1 MRYSKRNRKLP
12 FWRKMP
18 VLDMN
23 TFNTL
28 KESTGEDFIVELIDA
43 FLEDAV
49 TQMNDMKSAIAT
61 NDAELFRRAAHSL
74 KSNAATFG
82 ATDLQALA
90 RELEMMGR
98 DKNLAVGNRL
108 EVLKEAF
115 EAVKRQLNELR

>member
-1 MRYSKRNRKLP
+1 
-12 FWRKMP
+12 MP

-108 EVLKEAF
+108 EILKEAF

>member
-1 MRYSKRNRKLP
+1 
-12 FWRKMP
+12 MP

-28 KESTGEDFIVELIDA
+28 KESTGADFISELIDA

-49 TQMNDMKSAIAT
+49 TQMNDMKSAIAA
-61 NDAELFRRAAHSL
+61 NDAETFRRAAHSL

-82 ATDLQALA
+82 ATDLMALA

-98 DKNLAVGNRL
+98 EKNLAVGNKL

-115 EAVKRQLNELR
+115 ESVKSQLNRLR

>member
-1 MRYSKRNRKLP
+1 
-12 FWRKMP
+12 MP
-18 VLDMN
+18 VLDLN
-23 TFNTL
+23 TFNML
-28 KESTGEDFIVELIDA
+28 KESTGEDFIAELIDA

-49 TQMNDMKSAIAT
+49 TQMNDMRSASAA
-61 NDAELFRRAAHSL
+61 NDAETFRRAAHSL

-108 EVLKEAF
+108 EVLKDAF
-115 EAVKRQLNELR
+115 ELVKRQLSELR